1 MAYPVMLEQRRRPG
15 TVTAAAVLMFTAAA
29 ALLGMAVAEFS
40 VIGPVGAAMEAVNP
54 DPDAEGFGTT
64 FAAFFFGGAGVLDVL
79 FALTLA
85 LLAGF
90 NMAGKRP
97 ARIMSWIFGGL
108 AVLCCG
114 CGSVAYSDVLFD
126 SAPTGAGS
134 GASDLSDAEMAAI
147 GDALPSWFTGSVV
160 AFVGLLALC
169 VIVATILLA
178 LPPSNDFFR
187 KRPEG
192 WIPAGDWVGG
202 YPGAPAAGY
211 PGYPPGYPTGYP
223 GAPAWPPVEAP
234 GYPPPTDYPPSY
246 PASPYAPPSYP
257 SPSSPP
263 PSYPPQSYP
272 PQSYPPQSY
281 PPQSTRR
288 GRRTG
293 THRSDHRR
301 RRVSE
306 PPPAVVVARMAARR

>member
-29 ALLGMAVAEFS
+29 ALLGVAVAEFS
-40 VIGPVGAAMEAVNP
+40 VIGPVGEAMEAVNP

-79 FALTLA
+79 FAITLS

-90 NMAGKRP
+90 SMAGKRP

-108 AVLCCG
+108 AVVCCG

-126 SAPTGAGS
+126 SATTGAAS

-147 GDALPSWFTGSVV
+147 GEALPSWFTGSVV
-160 AFVGLLALC
+160 VFVGLLVLS
-169 VIVATILLA
+169 VIGATILLA

-187 KRPEG
+187 KLPEG
-192 WIPAGDWVGG
+192 WIPAGA
-202 YPGAPAAGY
+202 YPGAPGAGY
-211 PGYPPGYPTGYP
+211 PGYPPGYPTGYSSP
-223 GAPAWPPVEAP
+223 PAWPPVEAP

-246 PASPYAPPSYP
+246 PASSY
-257 SPSSPP
+257 PP
-263 PSYPPQSYP
+263 PSYPPPSYAPPSNPPPSYP
-272 PQSYPPQSY
+272 PPWDVQGTSDGDPPL
-281 PPQSTRR
+281 R
-288 GRRTG
+288 
-293 THRSDHRR
+293 
-301 RRVSE
+301 
-306 PPPAVVVARMAARR
+306 PPAPPGQ

>member
-15 TVTAAAVLMFTAAA
+15 TVTAAGVLMFTAAA
-29 ALLGMAVAEFS
+29 ALLGVAVAEFS

-79 FALTLA
+79 FAITLS

-108 AVLCCG
+108 AALCCG

-126 SAPTGAGS
+126 SAPTGAAS

-147 GDALPSWFTGSVV
+147 GEALPSWFTGSVV
-160 AFVGLLALC
+160 VLVGLLVLS
-169 VIVATILLA
+169 VIGATILLA

-187 KRPEG
+187 KLPEG
-192 WIPAGDWVGG
+192 WIPAGG
-202 YPGAPAAGY
+202 YPGAPGAGY

-234 GYPPPTDYPPSY
+234 GYPPTTDYPPPY
-246 PASPYAPPSYP
+246 PASSYPPSSYPPPSYAPPSYP
-257 SPSSPP
+257 PP
-263 PSYPPQSYP
+263 WDAQ
-272 PQSYPPQSY
+272 
-281 PPQSTRR
+281 
-288 GRRTG
+288 G
-293 THRSDHRR
+293 RSDGDPPLR
-301 RRVSE
+301 
-306 PPPAVVVARMAARR
+306 PPAPPGQ